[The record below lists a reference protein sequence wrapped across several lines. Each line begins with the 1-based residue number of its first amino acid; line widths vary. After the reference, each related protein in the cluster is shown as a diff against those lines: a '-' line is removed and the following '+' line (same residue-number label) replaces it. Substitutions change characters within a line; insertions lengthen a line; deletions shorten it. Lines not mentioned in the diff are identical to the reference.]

1 MTNLPVNLSTY
12 QHIYQLRQHVLSS
25 NMKQLFAI
33 IITLIISALPLSA
46 QNATPDSIEH
56 EVLLETTK
64 GNIRVK
70 LYNDTPI
77 HRDNF
82 LKLVKE
88 GFYDGLLFHRIIPD
102 FMIQAGDSASRH
114 AQPGQL
120 LGDSSEPY
128 TLPAEIHYPQHFH
141 RRGALAAAREG
152 DEVNPQRASS
162 ASQFYIVTGSIFT
175 DDQLDIMQERLD
187 SVTHHQ
193 VKLTP
198 KIKEV
203 YRTFGGSPHLDGQYT
218 VFGEVVEGFDVTD
231 IIQWA
236 GRDENNRP
244 FDDIRITRATVV
256 K

>member
-1 MTNLPVNLSTY
+1 MKRIIFSLLILLS
-12 QHIYQLRQHVLSS
+12 LG
-25 NMKQLFAI
+25 
-33 IITLIISALPLSA
+33 ISQMWA
-46 QNATPDSIEH
+46 QSVATDSVEH

-70 LYNDTPI
+70 LYNDTPL

-82 LKLVKE
+82 LKLVNQ
-88 GFYDGLLFHRIIPD
+88 GFYNGLLFHRIIPD

-114 AQPGQL
+114 AQPGQM
-120 LGDSSEPY
+120 LGDSPEPY
-128 TLPAEIHYPQHFH
+128 TIPAEIHYPLHFH

-175 DDQLDIMQERLD
+175 DDQLDVVQERLD
-187 SVTHHQ
+187 SVTHNQ

-231 IIQWA
+231 QIQWA

>member
-1 MTNLPVNLSTY
+1 MI
-12 QHIYQLRQHVLSS
+12 HIRH
-25 NMKQLFAI
+25 LF
-33 IITLIISALPLSA
+33 TLFFISLLTFNVGA
-46 QNATPDSIEH
+46 QTLTTDSIEH
-56 EVLLETTK
+56 EVLLETSK

-82 LKLVKE
+82 LKLVRQ

-114 AQPGQL
+114 AKEGVL
-120 LGDSSEPY
+120 LGDSPEPY
-128 TLPAEIHYPQHFH
+128 TLPAEIHFPTHFH

-152 DEVNPQRASS
+152 DEKNPQRASS
-162 ASQFYIVTGSIFT
+162 YSQFYIVTGSIFT
-175 DDQLDIMQERLD
+175 DDGLDVMQERLD
-187 SVTHHQ
+187 STTHNTI
-193 VKLTP
+193 KLTP

-203 YRTFGGSPHLDGQYT
+203 YRTFGGAPHLDGQYT

-231 IIQWA
+231 LIQWVS
-236 GRDENNRP
+236 RDENNRP
-244 FDDIRITRATVV
+244 FDDIRIIKATVV

>member
-1 MTNLPVNLSTY
+1 
-12 QHIYQLRQHVLSS
+12 
-25 NMKQLFAI
+25 MKQLFAI

-120 LGDSSEPY
+120 LGDSPEPY

-162 ASQFYIVTGSIFT
+162 ASQFYIVT
-175 DDQLDIMQERLD
+175 
-187 SVTHHQ
+187 
-193 VKLTP
+193 
-198 KIKEV
+198 EV